1 MDDEKLILF
10 VQNNKELYDKSNPC
24 YKLAGRKQMLWEQIA
39 RELNSTAEMCMRR
52 WAALRD
58 RYGREVRKESA
69 PSGSGSQ
76 YHRPWY
82 LLEAL
87 RFLKPH
93 VVPCPFRCSRNI
105 CPASS
110 PSTGIT
116 GSPPQ
121 LLPSPPVR
129 VQLPSP
135 SPPTTVSLPS
145 PSPPIQVQLPSP
157 SRPTTVSLPS
167 PSPPTQVQLSSQSPS
182 TTVSLPSPSPP
193 IQVHLPSPSPPTT
206 VSLPSPSPQIQVQL
220 PSPPSSSPVLLQSNR
235 SRGTRRRGS
244 NIDVDKSMYE
254 AIELFKTRCA
264 AREEHSNPALNSF
277 GMMMISI
284 ISKMTAAKQSRAM
297 QRMMEVAFEV
307 QQEPD

>member
-1 MDDEKLILF
+1 MDDEKLVLF
-10 VQNNKELYDKSNPC
+10 VQNNNELYDKSNPC
-24 YKLAGRKQMLWEQIA
+24 YKLAGRKQIA

-69 PSGSGSQ
+69 PSGSSSQ

-93 VVPCPFRCSRNI
+93 VVPRPFRCSRNI

-129 VQLPSP
+129 VQ
-135 SPPTTVSLPS
+135 
-145 PSPPIQVQLPSP
+145 
-157 SRPTTVSLPS
+157 
-167 PSPPTQVQLSSQSPS
+167 
-182 TTVSLPSPSPP
+182 
-193 IQVHLPSPSPPTT
+193 LPSPSPPTT

-284 ISKMTAAKQSRAM
+284 ISKMTAAIQSRAM